1 MTRIRCHCLECE
13 FLDEGVC
20 TAAQISIDADGIC
33 ETKSVKEDIH
43 RSDDL
48 EEEYDEEEEGGVT
61 HEDDEEDLWEDDEE
75 EEEY

>member
-20 TAAQISIDADGIC
+20 SAAQIDIDADAIC
-33 ETKSVKEDIH
+33 VTKQVKEELHKNDEIE
-43 RSDDL
+43 D
-48 EEEYDEEEEGGVT
+48 EFEEEEEGTVAQ
-61 HEDDEEDLWEDDEE
+61 EEEEEDLWGDDEE